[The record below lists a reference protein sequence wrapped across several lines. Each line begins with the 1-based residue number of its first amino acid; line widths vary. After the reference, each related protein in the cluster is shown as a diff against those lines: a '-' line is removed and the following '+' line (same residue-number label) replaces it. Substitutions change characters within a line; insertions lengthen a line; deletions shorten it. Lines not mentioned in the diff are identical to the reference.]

1 MNVAVAVKIAVN
13 FLVPR
18 GPSEGVIGQP
28 LKSPRPEYCPCAPTT
43 VILLI
48 YYVSR
53 YIVNGS
59 GIVAVIGIRDLANN
73 TSAVVEQ
80 VARTG
85 RPTLVTRRGH
95 PVAAL
100 IAVDEDELLDHI
112 LANAPE
118 YVRSVSLAQ
127 AEVAKGQRGR
137 LLGEVVAELDSEA

>member
-1 MNVAVAVKIAVN
+1 
-13 FLVPR
+13 
-18 GPSEGVIGQP
+18 
-28 LKSPRPEYCPCAPTT
+28 
-43 VILLI
+43 LLI